1 MGKLPSLIYGDG
13 RVRQQSLAFG
23 GVDYTPG
30 CAPGSWEAAEN
41 VSSREYP
48 AIVPRPSREVA
59 ETHEGATAMYVHGKM
74 ALVIGTEFYYDG
86 VKIGNVSPGRKQIAV
101 VEDWLVVWPDKIYYN
116 MADGTFVALE
126 LTLPLTATVGL
137 TASGK
142 QLKIPGK
149 GYVYEHVGA
158 GESISGNGN
167 PGEMNPTVM
176 AKRYGGSDDPQAMY
190 LDQITTD
197 YVVYIDD
204 VSYRVLRVAKEDREF
219 WPGLTRQYVSIEYGQ
234 QTWMSPATVYGTI
247 QGWAHVRPGA
257 QNPYNDSTEASKW
270 TLGYDYTNDVIT
282 GTHTW
287 DPDGYGAHY
296 LNELKVGDV
305 VAFDADT
312 MAYEKIETIERTLYT
327 DHYYYNAIRTRRYE
341 VAQTILNP
349 SPETII
355 TQNAITTAD
364 RLRLSAGNVTV
375 DTAYV
380 SHNASGITF
389 ADSVAKLAGKGD
401 ITIQRIADPDLD
413 FICAHNNRLWGV
425 HGDTI
430 YASKQGDPKV
440 FKSETTTQVDPW
452 STEVGTDGDWTG
464 IVSYSGSLLAF
475 KEHIVHKVLG
485 TLPENFSVYTYNIEG
500 IKRGCHMSAVIIGEV
515 LYYVAESGVYAY
527 TGAAPSLISANFGV
541 RRFGNAVGGT
551 DGRNLYLS
559 MQDEESET
567 WELYFLDTIRG
578 IWLREDNLQ
587 VGNFDQYDGDMYALD
602 MDTGNVLRFG
612 HGEERVRW
620 SVTTGKLFE
629 DTLNRRRYTKAIL
642 RADVE
647 DGAKITIEASSDDGE
662 WIPLYQHATA
672 HGKTLVMPILPRR
685 SDNFRLRIS
694 GEGFV
699 RLRGLAREYKE
710 GSEL

>member
-1 MGKLPSLIYGDG
+1 M
-13 RVRQQSLAFG
+13 RQQNLAFG
-23 GVDYTPG
+23 GIDYTPG

-48 AIVPRPSREVA
+48 AVVPRESRAVYA
-59 ETHEGATAMYVHGKM
+59 EHPGATAMYVHDKM
-74 ALVIGTEFYYDG
+74 ALVVGTDFYYDG
-86 VKIGNVSPGRKQIAV
+86 VRIGSVSPGRKQIV
-101 VEDWLVVWPDKIYYN
+101 VVGEWLIIWPDKIYYN
-116 MADGTFVALE
+116 MEDGTYTSLE
-126 LTLPLTATVGL
+126 LTIPIVDTVGL

-142 QLKIPGK
+142 TLKIPGK
-149 GYVYEHVGA
+149 GYVYADVGE
-158 GESISGNGN
+158 GETITGYGDYGTLNV
-167 PGEMNPTVM
+167 TVM
-176 AKRYGGSDDPQAMY
+176 AKKVGGYISSGDSSDSDDEEPTPMY

-197 YVVYIDD
+197 YNVYIDD
-204 VSYRVLRVAKEDREF
+204 VAYRVLTVKKDTREF
-219 WPGLTRQYVSIEYGQ
+219 WPGVTRQYVTIEYGEKPMLG
-234 QTWMSPATVYGTI
+234 TATVYGTI
-247 QGWAHVRPGA
+247 AGWAHTKG
-257 QNPYNDSTEASKW
+257 NDPYSERTKATKW
-270 TLGYDYTNDVIT
+270 TLGYDYTNQVII
-282 GTHTW
+282 GTKTW
-287 DPDGYGAHY
+287 DPDSYGSHY
-296 LNELKVGDV
+296 LNKLKVGDV

-380 SHNASGITF
+380 RHNDSGITF
-389 ADSVAKLAGKGD
+389 ADSVAKLEGKGD

-452 STEVGTDGDWTG
+452 STEVGTDGEWTG

-475 KEHIVHKVLG
+475 KEHVLHKVLG
-485 TLPENFSVYTYNIEG
+485 TLPENYYSYVYNVEG
-500 IKRGCHMSAVIIGEV
+500 IKRGCHASAVIVGEV
-515 LYYVAESGVYAY
+515 LYYYAPGGVHAY
-527 TGAAPSLISANFGV
+527 TGATPSLISANFGT
-541 RRFGNAVGGT
+541 REFGNAVGGT
-551 DGRNLYLS
+551 DGRNYYLS
-559 MQDEESET
+559 MQDEKTEN
-567 WELYFLDTIRG
+567 WELYFLDTVRG
-578 IWLREDNLQ
+578 LWLREDNLQ
-587 VGNFDQYDGDMYALD
+587 VGNFDWFEGELYALD
-602 MDTGNVLRFG
+602 IDTGNVLQFG
-612 HGEERVRW
+612 AGDERVRW

-629 DTLNRRRYTKAIL
+629 DTLNRRRYTRAIL
-642 RADVE
+642 RADMGE
-647 DGAKITIEASSDDGE
+647 GSTITVEASHDDGE
-662 WIPLYQHATA
+662 FMPLYKHATA

-685 SDNFRLRIS
+685 ADNFRLRIS